1 MKFRTIKCLIPFLFK
16 VYVVPQHET
25 DEISLS
31 PWKRTAYVPRVD
43 SSSSDDSEAELDNV
57 QLAEKGYIFQTCFR
71 RVTQR
76 IDDFNLRLRNSYAC
90 FKTLV
95 QVELPY

>member
-1 MKFRTIKCLIPFLFK
+1 M
-16 VYVVPQHET
+16 VPQHET

-57 QLAEKGYIFQTCFR
+57 QLAEKG
-71 RVTQR
+71 
-76 IDDFNLRLRNSYAC
+76 
-90 FKTLV
+90 
-95 QVELPY
+95 